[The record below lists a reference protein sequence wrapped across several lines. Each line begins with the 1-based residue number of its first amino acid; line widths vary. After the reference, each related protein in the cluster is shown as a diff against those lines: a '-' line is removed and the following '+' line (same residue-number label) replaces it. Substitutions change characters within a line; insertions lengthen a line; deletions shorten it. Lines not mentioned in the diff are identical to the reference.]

1 PRDRRDPCFNPLAV
15 LSSIGAHHFDVHIVC
30 IGMPSYLFPFA
41 SCQLDWIAGIGDYAA
56 PCVQDVGCDAVCQPI
71 ALALNV
77 NRAHVSQR
85 LLDSV
90 DSQVSSTDAPCQ
102 QLRQCRLPTPR
113 KARKYVEGRVIQMSV
128 APSAKTLSA

>member
-1 PRDRRDPCFNPLAV
+1 
-15 LSSIGAHHFDVHIVC
+15 
-30 IGMPSYLFPFA
+30 MPSYLFPFA
-41 SCQLDWIAGIGDYAA
+41 SCQLDWIAGIGDYAD

-71 ALALNV
+71 ALALDV

-102 QLRQCRLPTPR
+102 QLCQCRLPTPR
-113 KARKYVEGRVIQMSV
+113 NARKYVEGRVIQCRSHLQ
-128 APSAKTLSA
+128 PRPD